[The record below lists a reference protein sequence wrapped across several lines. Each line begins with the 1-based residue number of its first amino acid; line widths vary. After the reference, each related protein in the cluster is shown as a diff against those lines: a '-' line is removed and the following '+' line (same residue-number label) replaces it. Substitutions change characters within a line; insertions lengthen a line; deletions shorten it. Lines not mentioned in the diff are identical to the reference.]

1 MFDNIKEEL
10 IKNIGLKRYNHS
22 LGVMNVAT
30 KLAVKYDCDVEK
42 AKTAG
47 VLHDCAKFRDKSQLF
62 DAAKHFNLKID
73 RIMQKNTELI
83 HGPLGA
89 KIANACYGIDDLEV
103 LDAIKYH
110 TIGREN
116 MSMLDKI
123 IYIADYIEPGRS
135 FPGVEEIREI
145 VFLDLDDAIKKAMD
159 NTILFL
165 IKDNKLIHPDTINA
179 RNYMLY
185 NEE

>member
-1 MFDNIKEEL
+1 
-10 IKNIGLKRYNHS
+10 
-22 LGVMNVAT
+22 
-30 KLAVKYDCDVEK
+30 
-42 AKTAG
+42 
-47 VLHDCAKFRDKSQLF
+47 
-62 DAAKHFNLKID
+62 
-73 RIMQKNTELI
+73 MQKNTELI